1 MSQTD
6 NCESNQIM
14 DELNQIID
22 EFNQRVIAAH
32 HAHYIDG
39 KNELI
44 DTSAN
49 ASPNGNLIYHLYS
62 DGEITH
68 QKGAWAYLQRSEFCC
83 EYSISVTRRLPFKFV
98 NEVDNGTT
106 YAILTYEECKLFR
119 EELVDILRRFKFIYC
134 V

>member
-6 NCESNQIM
+6 NCE
-14 DELNQIID
+14 LNQIIA
-22 EFNQRVIAAH
+22 EFNQRVIDAH
-32 HAHYIDG
+32 HAHYING

-49 ASPNGNLIYHLYS
+49 ASPNGNQIYHLYS
-62 DGEITH
+62 NGEITF
-68 QKGAWAYLQRSEFCC
+68 QKGAWAYLQRSEFCRD
-83 EYSISVTRRLPFKFV
+83 YGISGARSVPFNFV
-98 NEVDNGTT
+98 NKADNGTT

-119 EELVDILRRFKFIYC
+119 EELVDILRRFKF